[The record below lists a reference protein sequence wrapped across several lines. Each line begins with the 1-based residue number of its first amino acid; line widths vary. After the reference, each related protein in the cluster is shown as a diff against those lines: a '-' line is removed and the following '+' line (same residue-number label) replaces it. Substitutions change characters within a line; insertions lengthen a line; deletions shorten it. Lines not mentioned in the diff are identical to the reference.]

1 MHWETIIYERIDNI
15 AKISLNRPETHN
27 AQNVQLIK
35 ELDEA
40 MRGAEK
46 DTNIRV
52 IILAGKGPS
61 FSSGHDLKGLAERS
75 QEGVKLYPT
84 LEEQMRFEQEF
95 FVDKCLAIRNLPK
108 PTIAQVHGH
117 CIAAGYMLASMC
129 DIIMASEDA
138 QFSNPV
144 LRMTPS
150 AAELLVEPWEMG
162 ARKAKEFLFTGDP
175 IDAPEAWRLG
185 MINRVVPQE
194 RLEEE
199 VLKLAKRIA
208 LMPPVAISLT
218 KASVNRTLD
227 LMGQS
232 NAFAYHF
239 LIHQVSHRTDESRQF
254 FDEKGRSEEKGMK
267 TFLEKRDGL
276 FKEP

>member
-1 MHWETIIYERIDNI
+1 MQWETIIYE
-15 AKISLNRPETHN
+15 KIGHIVKIILNRPETHN
-27 AQNVQLIK
+27 AQNIQLIK

-40 MRGAEK
+40 MQEAER
-46 DTNIRV
+46 DPDIRV
-52 IILAGKGPS
+52 IILSGKGPS
-61 FSSGHDLKGLAERS
+61 FSSGHDLKGLAEKS
-75 QEGVKLYPT
+75 QEGEKLYPS
-84 LEEQMRFEQEF
+84 LEDQMRFEQEF
-95 FVDKCLAIRNLPK
+95 FVDKCLAIRNLTK

-117 CIAAGYMLASMC
+117 CIAAGFMLASMC
-129 DIIMASEDA
+129 DIIIASDDA

-175 IDAPEAWRLG
+175 IDAQEAWRIG
-185 MINRVVPQE
+185 MINRVVPRHQ
-194 RLEEE
+194 LDEE
-199 VLKLAKRIA
+199 VLKLAQRIA

-218 KASVNRTLD
+218 KASINRTLD

-232 NAFAYHF
+232 NAFSYHF
-239 LIHQVSHRTDESRQF
+239 LIHQISHRTDESSRF
-254 FDEKGRSEEKGMK
+254 FSDQGKAREKGLKA
-267 TFLEKRDGL
+267 FLEKRDGI